1 MWPAR
6 SVSSVVCSG
15 LVPARTAEP
24 TRTRHPVS
32 LRSLA
37 LRRGPR
43 RRSAYI
49 ARFVAFCLRFARGFY
64 LFSSAPR
71 IRLGVAV
78 GPGRRAARR
87 RRGPGA
93 TAAVPRAGRAALG
106 RFRAKGFLFHPFISR
121 ARGAAAAPPGGALE
135 TCRYHV
141 FRTGRVCR
149 AGGCAR
155 LRCCAVPGG
164 CVAAAAAAAARAA
177 RFHIFEGIA

>member
-1 MWPAR
+1 MFR
-6 SVSSVVCSG
+6 TG
-15 LVPARTAEP
+15 TARTAEP
-24 TRTRHPVS
+24 TRTPATRVS

-37 LRRGPR
+37 LRRGR
-43 RRSAYI
+43 AGV
-49 ARFVAFCLRFARGFY
+49 ARTLRVLLRFAFVLPGAFTFFR
-64 LFSSAPR
+64 PR
-71 IRLGVAV
+71 RVFDWASPSVPAAARPGAAG
-78 GPGRRAARR
+78 GPGRPRPCR
-87 RRGPGA
+87 
-93 TAAVPRAGRAALG
+93 VPGRAALG